1 MSLRD
6 HDSGRSSNYLDV
18 EEVVE
23 LLHVMLGVG
32 EAACAEEITQ
42 YSVVVEEPEYVR

>member
-1 MSLRD
+1 MAAGSEMENIQALIPNVG
-6 HDSGRSSNYLDV
+6 S
-18 EEVVE
+18 
-23 LLHVMLGVG
+23 G